1 MSENT
6 IHTYEGLFLFPQSAG
21 ANLGEA
27 AEHVQ
32 GLLGKVDAEVLSFG
46 KWDERRL
53 AYEIKGNKRG
63 IFFLSYFKVA
73 GDQMATLE
81 RQCLLSEDLLRF
93 MLTRADQVDLE
104 LIETSEG
111 REALQAE
118 IAQRAKQ
125 TEEGTSEVGVRATTK
140 AQREATEAA
149 PKAAPETAPSATA
162 EAADSTPKADAPAA
176 TATEE
181 TPAEDA
187 PAAEAPATD
196 EAPAAEAPSEDATE
210 SEAAEATTEA

>member
-125 TEEGTSEVGVRATTK
+125 AEEGTAEVGVRATTK
-140 AQREATEAA
+140 TQREAPEA
-149 PKAAPETAPSATA
+149 APSATA

>member
-21 ANLGEA
+21 SKLGEA

-32 GLLGKVDAEVLSFG
+32 GLLGKVDAEIMSFG

-63 IFFLSYFKVA
+63 IYFLSYFKLA
-73 GDQMATLE
+73 GDQMAALE

-93 MLTRADQVDLE
+93 MLTRADQVDVE

-118 IAQRAKQ
+118 IAQRAQ
-125 TEEGTSEVGVRATTK
+125 QAEEGTAEVGVRATTK
-140 AQREATEAA
+140 AQREAGEAS
-149 PKAAPETAPSATA
+149 E
-162 EAADSTPKADAPAA
+162 EAPASDS
-176 TATEE
+176 
-181 TPAEDA
+181 PAKA
-187 PAAEAPATD
+187 HAAEAPAAEEASTE
-196 EAPAAEAPSEDATE
+196 EAPKEEATE
-210 SEAAEATTEA
+210 ASTEA

>member
-6 IHTYEGLFLFPQSAG
+6 IHTYEGLFLFSQSAG

-32 GLLGKVDAEVLSFG
+32 GLLGKVDAEILSFG

-125 TEEGTSEVGVRATTK
+125 AEEGTAEVGVRATTK
-140 AQREATEAA
+140 AQRE
-149 PKAAPETAPSATA
+149 APETAPSATA
-162 EAADSTPKADAPAA
+162 EAADSTPKADA
-176 TATEE
+176 
-181 TPAEDA
+181 PAEDA

>member
-6 IHTYEGLFLFPQSAG
+6 IHTYEGLFLFSQSAG
-21 ANLGEA
+21 SNLGEA

-32 GLLGKVDAEVLSFG
+32 GLLSKVDAEILSFG

-63 IFFLSYFKVA
+63 IYFLSYFKLA
-73 GDQMATLE
+73 ADQMVVLE

-93 MLTRADQVDLE
+93 ILTRADQVDLE

-118 IAQRAKQ
+118 ISQRAKQ
-125 TEEGTSEVGVRATTK
+125 AEEGTAEVGVRATTK
-140 AQREATEAA
+140 TQREAGETSNDAPASASPAEESPAEAT
-149 PKAAPETAPSATA
+149 PEKAAPAVE
-162 EAADSTPKADAPAA
+162 EST
-176 TATEE
+176 TEE
-181 TPAEDA
+181 ASAEK
-187 PAAEAPATD
+187 AAVDT
-196 EAPAAEAPSEDATE
+196 TE
-210 SEAAEATTEA
+210 ESAKEEAAEASTEA